1 MTAVRGV
8 FRQIL
13 SAARQKVKTQRVAY
27 LGPQFSFTHLAAIE
41 RFGESA
47 DLIPVSTI
55 ASVFEEVNRGH
66 ADFGLVPIENSTDGR
81 IVDTLDMFT
90 RLPLRICGEVQIAVH
105 HNLASK
111 SPRSEIT
118 EIYSKPQALSQCREW
133 LSRNMPHARL
143 IEVTSTSTA
152 AQLARDKPGVG
163 AVASRQAA
171 VEYELQI
178 VAENIEDNA
187 NNVTRFAV
195 IGDQT
200 TRPTGHDRTAVL
212 LQIPHKPG
220 SLSDALQAFKKNK
233 LNLTWIES
241 FPLRGPES
249 GYLFFIDFEGHFDEG
264 RDEARARGAGP
275 QRRPPRGPRIVSAQ
289 RAAGMTAPSR
299 RKLVAGNWK
308 MNTTRASA
316 VELARAVAARVPAE
330 RRDVEVLVCP
340 PFPYL
345 LPVGRGHP
353 RERGEARRTRRLFR
367 AAGSLYGRS
376 RRADARRRWLP
387 LCDRRT
393 QRAAARSGRGRRRD
407 RPQGRR
413 GDRRRARRDP
423 VRRRI
428 AVGARGQP
436 DRGRSRFAVGRGACR
451 LDEVVP
457 RST

>member
-1 MTAVRGV
+1 MAKKPVATKRVPKPAGMKKGPSRPAPPVHKPPQTRAIVKKPPAQRNGQSQATAKPAAEARKPSGSLEASLRSLDRQILQLVNKRAEGTIRLIESATDRNSALFDLRADDLLWQELTAANPGPLPIGAIRGV

-47 DLIPVSTI
+47 DLMPVSTI

-66 ADFGLVPIENSTDGR
+66 ADYGLVPIENSTDGR

-105 HNLASK
+105 HNLCSK

-133 LSRNMPHARL
+133 LSRNMPQARL

-171 VEYELQI
+171 VEYELQV
-178 VAENIEDNA
+178 VAEKIEDNA

-200 TRPTGHDRTAVL
+200 TRPTGQDRTAVL
-212 LQIPHKPG
+212 LQIPHHPG
-220 SLSDALQAFKKNK
+220 SLSDALQSFKKNK

-249 GYLFFIDFEGHFDEG
+249 GYLFFLDFEGHINDG
-264 RDEARARGAGP
+264 RTKKTLE
-275 QRRPPRGPRIVSAQ
+275 
-289 RAAGMTAPSR
+289 
-299 RKLVAGNWK
+299 
-308 MNTTRASA
+308 
-316 VELARAVAARVPAE
+316 ELARKAVRL
-330 RRDVEVLVCP
+330 EVL
-340 PFPYL
+340 
-345 LPVGRGHP
+345 
-353 RERGEARRTRRLFR
+353 
-367 AAGSLYGRS
+367 GSY
-376 RRADARRRWLP
+376 
-387 LCDRRT
+387 
-393 QRAAARSGRGRRRD
+393 
-407 RPQGRR
+407 
-413 GDRRRARRDP
+413 
-423 VRRRI
+423 
-428 AVGARGQP
+428 
-436 DRGRSRFAVGRGACR
+436 
-451 LDEVVP
+451 P
-457 RST
+457 RSEPLE